1 MIRADSEKEVQ
12 RSLLVT
18 LSLYRQ
24 EPEGPQ
30 EGTLSVPCYMMA
42 ASGSLPLTPDL
53 GVLLVPHLE
62 DPGIC
67 SHSLGFMGWE
77 EGEKDFS

>member
-1 MIRADSEKEVQ
+1 
-12 RSLLVT
+12 
-18 LSLYRQ
+18 
-24 EPEGPQ
+24 
-30 EGTLSVPCYMMA
+30 MMA
-42 ASGSLPLTPDL
+42 ASGNLPLTPDL